1 MKYLALIIFISFSSL
16 LGFSQDSISV
26 LMIGNSYTHFNNQNY
41 ILNDLTTSLGNYVN
55 VQRKT
60 NGGATFA
67 FHASD
72 PTTYQEINSNNWD
85 YVILQAQS
93 QEPSFPWGQVN
104 SQTLP
109 YAMDIADSIRSNYPC
124 SQTMFYMTWGRENGD
139 PQWDSINTFNKMN
152 LRLRNAYLR
161 FADSSGGSVSP
172 VGVAWKYVRDNHP
185 NIDLYTNDGSHP
197 SLEGSYL
204 SACTHYASL
213 FQSSPNGASYTA
225 GLDSSIAAILQ
236 NAASITVL
244 DSISTWKLKHH
255 DSLAQVSFY
264 DSITI
269 SPETVQFIQNTEYID
284 SVFWDFG
291 DGNTSNLNN
300 PTHVFNQPGTY
311 TVTLNGYGPCGN
323 NVAQQDI
330 VINSSVGL
338 INSQNNIT
346 FKTLSDGMYVVNI
359 PQINIL
365 KLSNSIGQTINSS
378 FLENESGSTT
388 ISIYEKGLIFL
399 SFYHQNKVQTIRF
412 WNGQ

>member
-1 MKYLALIIFISFSSL
+1 MKYLAVIVFISFSSL
-16 LGFSQDSISV
+16 SFSQDSISV
-26 LMIGNSYTHFNNQNY
+26 LMIGNSYTYYNNQNS
-41 ILNDLTTSLGNYVN
+41 ILSDLSASLGNHVTA
-55 VQRKT
+55 QRKT
-60 NGGATFA
+60 NGGYTFA
-67 FHASD
+67 LHASD
-72 PTTYQEINSNNWD
+72 PTTYQDINSNNWD

-124 SQTMFYMTWGRENGD
+124 SQAMFYMTWGRENGD

-338 INSQNNIT
+338 INTQNNIT

-399 SFYHQNKVQTIRF
+399 SFYHQNRVQTIRF

>member
-16 LGFSQDSISV
+16 SFAQDTISV
-26 LMIGNSYTHFNNQNY
+26 LMIGNSYTYYNNQNS
-41 ILNDLTTSLGNYVN
+41 ILSDLSASLGNHVTA
-55 VQRKT
+55 QRKT
-60 NGGATFA
+60 NGGYTFA
-67 FHASD
+67 LHASD
-72 PTTYQEINSNNWD
+72 PTTYQDINSNNWD

-109 YAMDIADSIRSNYPC
+109 YAMDMADSIQSNYPC

-213 FQSSPNGASYTA
+213 FQSSPIGASYTA

-236 NAASITVL
+236 NAASISVL
-244 DSISTWKLKHH
+244 DSISTWRLKHH

-264 DSITI
+264 DSITT

-300 PTHVFNQPGTY
+300 PTHVFNQPGIY

-323 NVAQQDI
+323 NSTQQDI
-330 VINSSVGL
+330 VINSNVGL
-338 INSQNNIT
+338 INTQNNIT
-346 FKTLSDGMYVVNI
+346 FKTISEGIYT
-359 PQINIL
+359 INIS
-365 KLSNSIGQTINSS
+365 KINIIRLSNTVGQTINSS
-378 FLENESGSTT
+378 LSENESGSTK
-388 ISIYEKGLIFL
+388 ISIHEKGLIFL
-399 SFYHQNKVQTIRF
+399 SFYDQNKVQTIRF

>member
-1 MKYLALIIFISFSSL
+1 MKYLAVIVFISFSSL
-16 LGFSQDSISV
+16 SFSQDSISV
-26 LMIGNSYTHFNNQNY
+26 LMIGNSYTYYNNQNS
-41 ILNDLTTSLGNYVN
+41 ILSDLSASLGNHVTA
-55 VQRKT
+55 QRKT
-60 NGGATFA
+60 NGGYTFA
-67 FHASD
+67 LHASD
-72 PTTYQEINSNNWD
+72 PTTYQDINSNNWD

-124 SQTMFYMTWGRENGD
+124 SQAMFYMTWGRENGD

-291 DGNTSNLNN
+291 DGNTSNLIN

-338 INSQNNIT
+338 INTQNNIT

>member
-1 MKYLALIIFISFSSL
+1 MKYLAVIVFISFSSL
-16 LGFSQDSISV
+16 SFSQDSISV
-26 LMIGNSYTHFNNQNY
+26 LMIGNSYTYYNNQNS
-41 ILNDLTTSLGNYVN
+41 ILSDLSASLGNHVTA
-55 VQRKT
+55 QRKT
-60 NGGATFA
+60 NGGYTFA
-67 FHASD
+67 LHASD
-72 PTTYQEINSNNWD
+72 PTTYQDINSNNWD

-124 SQTMFYMTWGRENGD
+124 SQAMFYMTWGRENGD

-338 INSQNNIT
+338 INTQNNIT

>member
-269 SPETVQFIQNTEYID
+269 SPESVQFIQNTEYID

-338 INSQNNIT
+338 INTQNNIT

-359 PQINIL
+359 PQINII

>member
-1 MKYLALIIFISFSSL
+1 M
-16 LGFSQDSISV
+16 
-26 LMIGNSYTHFNNQNY
+26 
-41 ILNDLTTSLGNYVN
+41 
-55 VQRKT
+55 
-60 NGGATFA
+60 
-67 FHASD
+67 
-72 PTTYQEINSNNWD
+72 EI
-85 YVILQAQS
+85 
-93 QEPSFPWGQVN
+93 
-104 SQTLP
+104 
-109 YAMDIADSIRSNYPC
+109 R
-124 SQTMFYMTWGRENGD
+124 
-139 PQWDSINTFNKMN
+139 
-152 LRLRNAYLR
+152 
-161 FADSSGGSVSP
+161 
-172 VGVAWKYVRDNHP
+172 RDNHP

-269 SPETVQFIQNTEYID
+269 SPETVQFIQNTDYID

-323 NVAQQDI
+323 NVAHQDI

-399 SFYHQNKVQTIRF
+399 SFYHQNKVHTIRF

>member
-1 MKYLALIIFISFSSL
+1 
-16 LGFSQDSISV
+16 
-26 LMIGNSYTHFNNQNY
+26 MIGNSYTYYNNQNS
-41 ILNDLTTSLGNYVN
+41 ILSDLSASLGNHVTA
-55 VQRKT
+55 QRKT
-60 NGGATFA
+60 NGGYTFA
-67 FHASD
+67 LHASD
-72 PTTYQEINSNNWD
+72 PTTYQDINSNNWD

-269 SPETVQFIQNTEYID
+269 SPETCLLY
-284 SVFWDFG
+284 
-291 DGNTSNLNN
+291 TS
-300 PTHVFNQPGTY
+300 PSPR
-311 TVTLNGYGPCGN
+311 
-323 NVAQQDI
+323 D
-330 VINSSVGL
+330 
-338 INSQNNIT
+338 
-346 FKTLSDGMYVVNI
+346 
-359 PQINIL
+359 
-365 KLSNSIGQTINSS
+365 
-378 FLENESGSTT
+378 
-388 ISIYEKGLIFL
+388 
-399 SFYHQNKVQTIRF
+399 
-412 WNGQ
+412 